1 MQSKKQSILKMT
13 RYIILS
19 ASGMFLCIFALIL
32 SFIPSLFGS
41 PEGFHAF
48 FWLLF
53 FGGDIA
59 SLGTVLAFVLKG
71 DFSSMESRSK
81 KEMPSG
87 TNPKNSK
94 VETEPIKTE
103 GVNKTIK
110 NESEMMESITEQT
123 KA

>member
-1 MQSKKQSILKMT
+1 MT
-13 RYIILS
+13 KYIIVS
-19 ASGMFLCIFALIL
+19 ASGMFLCVVVLFL
-32 SFIPSLFGS
+32 SFIPSIFGA
-41 PEGFHAF
+41 PEGFHVF
-48 FWLLF
+48 FGLLF

-59 SLGTVLAFVLKG
+59 SLGTVLAFVLKD
-71 DFSSMESRSK
+71 DFSSMESKSK
-81 KEMPSG
+81 KDMPSG

-123 KA
+123 SHDDEYE